1 MERGKEN
8 TYGWFSTKVSYDGQ
22 GCAEFQDPAGIVKG
36 PASVSFDE
44 FGQSRIEMTIAEI
57 VTEQPLRMGL
67 MELFSGSKPVKT
79 EQGWSLPIGGLENRC
94 TRLTVTTDEG
104 RFSTLQS
111 PHYGYS
117 LRADGDNA
125 QKLTFHPLGA
135 EFNASN
141 CGDPYYWVIPLSNF
155 TSRFLSRHQAIDT
168 HVLKLVGGQETQWG
182 IAFEFGDGVG
192 FIEPMPDYD
201 RREQDLKDGRERH
214 LITAL
219 MIGNVG
225 SNETD
230 GDKFYDWVPFDFLRL
245 LSFATGTTVGSP
257 WSELRSKTGDVVRR
271 IHRNDELESFSRGH
285 RTIDELVH
293 SGAGYLLTQYQKC
306 ADRGQPFLS
315 VVLKHIMQGGTYDG
329 SIEDITV
336 YLCRALDGLCD
347 RYGFK
352 YQNLLTELDS
362 DKKKEVTDILD
373 AAKQQLRSAARKARK
388 GGLLDQSRVMERIA
402 ERVRS
407 NAANRDV
414 DFGLA
419 VTGLLKR
426 FDLPDAD
433 ILDKHYQNL
442 PRADGIDT
450 WSGVISH
457 YRGTTMHRGHYQ
469 ISEKKHDFEDVIRI
483 NDHLLDVLIRIVFK
497 IVGYEG
503 TYQPSVIKATT
514 RESVDWVKSD
524 LAASRLGY

>member
-1 MERGKEN
+1 MMERKED
-8 TYGWFSTKVSYDGQ
+8 TYGWFSTKVSYNGQ
-22 GCAEFQDPAGIVKG
+22 GCAEFQDPAGMVKG
-36 PASVSFDE
+36 HASVSFDE
-44 FGQSRIEMTIAEI
+44 FGQSRIEMTIEEI

-168 HVLKLVGGQETQWG
+168 HVLKLVGGQETQWA

-219 MIGNVG
+219 MIGSVG

-373 AAKQQLRSAARKARK
+373 AAKQQLRSAARKARRE
-388 GGLLDQSRVMERIA
+388 GLLDQSRVMERIA